1 MKYFILVII
10 STISS
15 FSQNEKQFNTTKI
28 IYKSSV
34 ETDNS
39 KPNKNISDL
48 QNKIASYH
56 DKFEYELI
64 FNSSKSI
71 FRMVNKIS
79 IDDESIEYKITKGLA
94 SDLYFK
100 DQLNK
105 EKIKQVNS
113 FDEIFNIIL
122 PYQEYNWNITT
133 ESKIINGYTCYK
145 ATCDYEIYDNTRKT
159 TLKFT
164 PTVWFA
170 PSLPYSFG
178 PIGLD
183 GLPGLVLEA
192 TFNGRIYYFATNII
206 FNDKSL
212 LDIEKPKE
220 GKYVTES
227 EFKKIGLENYNKYN
241 GN

>member
-1 MKYFILVII
+1 M
-10 STISS
+10 
-15 FSQNEKQFNTTKI
+15 
-28 IYKSSV
+28 
-34 ETDNS
+34 
-39 KPNKNISDL
+39 
-48 QNKIASYH
+48 
-56 DKFEYELI
+56 
-64 FNSSKSI
+64 
-71 FRMVNKIS
+71 
-79 IDDESIEYKITKGLA
+79 
-94 SDLYFK
+94 
-100 DQLNK
+100 
-105 EKIKQVNS
+105 
-113 FDEIFNIIL
+113 
-122 PYQEYNWNITT
+122 
-133 ESKIINGYTCYK
+133 
-145 ATCDYEIYDNTRKT
+145 
-159 TLKFT
+159 KFT